1 MVGLGLPQPLCLGVL
16 SEVGLAKS
24 KEELKQEL
32 SERLTLV
39 NKEVPGYK
47 RIAAMVVVKEAW
59 TVENGL
65 TTPTLKIK
73 RNQVDKKYEEKYREW
88 HDVEDTVLFEA

>member
-1 MVGLGLPQPLCLGVL
+1 
-16 SEVGLAKS
+16 
-24 KEELKQEL
+24 
-32 SERLTLV
+32 
-39 NKEVPGYK
+39 
-47 RIAAMVVVKEAW
+47 MVVVKEAW

>member
-1 MVGLGLPQPLCLGVL
+1 MGLPQPLCLGVL

-24 KEELKQEL
+24 KEDLTTEL
-32 SERLTLV
+32 SARLEQV
-39 NKEVPGYK
+39 NNEVPGYK
-47 RIAAMVVVKEAW
+47 RISTMVVVQEAW

-73 RNQVDKKYEEKYREW
+73 RNQVDKKYEEKYRQW
-88 HDVEDTVLFEA
+88 HDEKAAVLFEN